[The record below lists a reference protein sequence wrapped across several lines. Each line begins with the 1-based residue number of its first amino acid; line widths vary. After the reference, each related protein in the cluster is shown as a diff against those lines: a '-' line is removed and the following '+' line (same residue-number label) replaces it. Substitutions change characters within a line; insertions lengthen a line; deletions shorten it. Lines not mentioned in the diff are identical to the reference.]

1 MGVGGDRV
9 VKAFFAFYF
18 AFYGKAAGK
27 QRRGVFVCAAEQ
39 G

>member
-1 MGVGGDRV
+1 MGLGGDRV
-9 VKAFFAFYF
+9 VRAFFAFYS

-27 QRRGVFVCAAEQ
+27 KRREVFVCAAEQ